1 MVIQWQ
7 NHDLVTL
14 DKSDQQVDRDRLV
27 DSEDGLC
34 RSSGNNDNSTNGS
47 SGSSPRIKEG
57 QTIWQKATSLRQS
70 LRYSSR
76 SKVGHKSGLDFSSLS
91 SGDKSATLDT
101 GNSPSKSQL
110 QIRRDWG
117 SQRNL
122 ARERRSLAAVKL
134 VSSDELAASKRSLHS
149 RSLCM
154 SGDWDVEGQAL
165 INEDDQPMNPK
176 QPRSP
181 RKLTKDSGYE
191 TSAQCDPDYANSL
204 SDWLSDE
211 KAIDQSGVTK
221 PRNILPDKDPRGLR
235 SNDDR

>member
-1 MVIQWQ
+1 
-7 NHDLVTL
+7 
-14 DKSDQQVDRDRLV
+14 
-27 DSEDGLC
+27 
-34 RSSGNNDNSTNGS
+34 SGNNEGSTNST
-47 SGSSPRIKEG
+47 SGSCPRIKEG

-76 SKVGHKSGLDFSSLS
+76 SKVGQKSGLDFSSLS
-91 SGDKSATLDT
+91 SVDKSATLDT
-101 GNSPSKSQL
+101 ASSPNKSQL

-134 VSSDELAASKRSLHS
+134 VSNDELAASKRSLHS

-154 SGDWDVEGQAL
+154 SGDWEVEGQGL
-165 INEDDQPMNPK
+165 VNEDDPSMNPK
-176 QPRSP
+176 EPRSP

-191 TSAQCDPDYANSL
+191 TSAQCDPDYANSM

-211 KAIDQSGVTK
+211 KAIDQIGIAK
-221 PRNILPDKDPRGLR
+221 PRAILPDKKDPRDIRG
-235 SNDDR
+235 SKGNDEKR